1 MQIGSSTFCS
11 LRSKMCVLPGLS
23 VTHSVCVCTHHQN
36 MILIL
41 ALLGV
46 SLAELNEFRV
56 CDIISKSVWFIDVQI
71 TPRTLKCYDHKVM
84 S

>member
-1 MQIGSSTFCS
+1 
-11 LRSKMCVLPGLS
+11 
-23 VTHSVCVCTHHQN
+23 